1 MTAPSN
7 IELATLSGDY
17 TGAAASVY
25 PNLAFV
31 AKQQWSWPVWITKIE
46 FSTSLTIYPT
56 DLGGMLVTL
65 GKQSQNGLAV
75 DPGLKSVVV
84 HVTAPN
90 SIAGPPA
97 FALPSS
103 KVSPIS
109 FDGCGYFLDAET
121 PVSLYAFANT
131 TASGN
136 YLIGIAS
143 IQYRRVR
150 KTD

>member
-1 MTAPSN
+1 MLDPTSQ
-7 IELATLSGDY
+7 IRLATLSGTY
-17 TGAAASVY
+17 TGAAATVY
-25 PNLAFV
+25 PTLAFI
-31 AKQQWSWPVWITKIE
+31 AQQVWTFDVWVKKIS

-56 DLGGMLVTL
+56 DIGGMVLTL
-65 GKQSQNGLAV
+65 GKQSPTGVAI
-75 DPGLKSVVV
+75 DPGLQSCIV

-103 KVSPIS
+103 KVSQIS
-109 FDGCGYFLDAET
+109 FDECGFFLPSQT
-121 PVSLYAFANT
+121 PISLYAFANT

-143 IQYRRVR
+143 IQYRRT
-150 KTD
+150 K